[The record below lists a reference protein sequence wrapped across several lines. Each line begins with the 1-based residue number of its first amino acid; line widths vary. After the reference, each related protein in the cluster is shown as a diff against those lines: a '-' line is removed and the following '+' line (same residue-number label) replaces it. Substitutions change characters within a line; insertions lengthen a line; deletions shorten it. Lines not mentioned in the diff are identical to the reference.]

1 MSAFLLGILIAGLVG
16 GTIAYNCY
24 TKREAVERSLRVNI
38 QNLEHNITVVR
49 KESELKLS
57 QKENELNR
65 AKEQNKKAMADIDM
79 LTKDN
84 DSLRHQLAE
93 CKKRLE
99 ECL

>member
-1 MSAFLLGILIAGLVG
+1 MSAFLLGVLIAGLVG

-38 QNLEHNITVVR
+38 QNLEHNMIVVK
-49 KESELKLS
+49 KEAEVKLS
-57 QKENELNR
+57 QKDLELAR
-65 AKEQNKKAMADIDM
+65 AREQNKKAMADIDM

-84 DSLRHQLAE
+84 DSLRNQLAD
-93 CKKRLE
+93 CKKKLE

>member
-1 MSAFLLGILIAGLVG
+1 MSAFLLGILIAGLIG
-16 GTIAYNCY
+16 GTIAYNCF

-38 QNLEHNITVVR
+38 QNLEHNISVVR
-49 KESELKLS
+49 KESELKVS
-57 QKENELNR
+57 QKDNELNR
-65 AKEQNKKAMADIDM
+65 ARDQNKKAMADIDM

-84 DSLRHQLAE
+84 DSLRSQLAE